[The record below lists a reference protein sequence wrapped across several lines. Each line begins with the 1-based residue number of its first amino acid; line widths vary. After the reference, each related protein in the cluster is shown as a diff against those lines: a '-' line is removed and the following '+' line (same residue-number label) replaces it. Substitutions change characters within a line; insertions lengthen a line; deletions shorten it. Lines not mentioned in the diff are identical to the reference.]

1 MLLSSLT
8 VYLIRPAWCCLE
20 HGHTARE
27 VSPGEPSTELALS
40 VPAPKVSKP
49 APNFPRHRELQGLL
63 LAVGRAARGMV
74 VPQRGA
80 SQQNLG
86 SAASILLPIQWAALA
101 SRSWEHERLGAS
113 PAHWGAKGS
122 STPLLPIKMVRS
134 LAVLTGHI
142 FYRRRSPWSGKER
155 TQQPRVINSDIPLP
169 SSQGLL
175 RAKGLWLQRFT
186 PPRQGL
192 TSSGSHYCLRTTC
205 QSVRTCR
212 NGFEVDCSAHGEG
225 DAVFIE

>member
-1 MLLSSLT
+1 MVLPNKTLVQQHPSCCQSNGLCW
-8 VYLIRPAWCCLE
+8 PAEAGSMSAW
-20 HGHTARE
+20 
-27 VSPGEPSTELALS
+27 
-40 VPAPKVSKP
+40 
-49 APNFPRHRELQGLL
+49 RH
-63 LAVGRAARGMV
+63 
-74 VPQRGA
+74 
-80 SQQNLG
+80 
-86 SAASILLPIQWAALA
+86 
-101 SRSWEHERLGAS
+101 
-113 PAHWGAKGS
+113 HWGSKGG
-122 STPLLPIKMVRS
+122 STPLLPIKMARS
-134 LAVLTGHI
+134 PAVLTGHI
-142 FYRRRSPWSGKER
+142 FYRRRSPWSSKER
-155 TQQPRVINSDIPLP
+155 TQQLLVINSDIPLP